1 MGLQIKR
8 WPAAVKGRFILFIA
22 AFALMAQPMYGL
34 ISAQVARAVA
44 EDSVVI
50 NEISPKKGNGEKWI
64 ELYNKSD
71 SAVDISGWR
80 FVRNTSTVVSPVL
93 GDDVRIEPKSFYVYT
108 TDKSLTS
115 NASLLKLVDG
125 PDGSVIDSVNYP
137 TLENNSVYAR
147 TADGSGDFEVR
158 AADSATR
165 GASNVQKPE
174 LPPKP
179 TVTVTVPTCENP
191 FNVAT
196 FDMAEDTRIV
206 FKDGENELR
215 IRAEDATQPINVE
228 AAAQEYNFDPSVA
241 YGTELTGEAFFYDR
255 SNQKE
260 DISLGNVT
268 IKLTDPASLECAP
281 EDETPPEITFNN
293 FSEGDRLNGTHP
305 FKLSISDDSLKRY
318 SYRIVR
324 VTDDKVYPVN
334 EVKTSSENLD
344 NKTVYEW
351 DTSEFGDG
359 TYRIYASA
367 VDEAENR
374 IEKSI
379 TVYVDNTKP
388 EITVKPDF
396 VGSESAK
403 VFSNVSFRL
412 NDNDVLAKY
421 RVNDWE
427 HDVPATAQRHANF
440 DLIKTHL
447 KEGENTFTAYDRTG
461 NEESYMF
468 TYDATAPTLTV
479 KNGETYVVG
488 TDNRFSK
495 VSFKLYDKYK
505 VAKYSINGVEKAVT
519 PNLWSDINFITPGKN
534 SAVEGENT
542 LKLYDVAGNIT
553 TKTFTLDST
562 VPQAEFRYSND
573 NGNAVTAEDVT
584 VTLLVNEPIK
594 TPSGWEKVNA
604 TTFEKR
610 HSGNGKYT
618 VAITDIA
625 GNEKVANYEV
635 KRIDRTAPKING
647 VESGAFYSD
656 ETVSFSV
663 EEQSIRWITVDGVRF
678 NEKSAPTSV
687 SGEGSHTIMVEDK
700 AGNKTTATFVIDT
713 TAPEIGES
721 DDANTAVSGE
731 KTFTI
736 TQNEANPDR
745 VYVELMRMT
754 YNETKQEW
762 EWQKI
767 AGKETKNGNTAAVT
781 VDTTKWSDEGEYQIK
796 VSSRDKAGN
805 TDGYS
810 FPVVIKNGDATQAVP
825 IFTINERSNDSRTV
839 SGTVSSKNVVF
850 RVKDGDKEVSVDET
864 IESKAAKNGMYN
876 WTFEIPNSV
885 SSEGELMVTVGF
897 NSQTFS
903 EPKTVAYAF
912 EASQVEKKG
921 TTDKVD
927 SDENVT
933 VVNSGT
939 DERDLTALTRALS
952 QPFALPSNQNSNL
965 VVASIFDGTTDLPQ
979 NDGSEDVLGAQSGA
993 NEGDTSSA
1001 TTPITNVA
1009 ATPSSSGWQIFGIAW
1024 YWWLTVVALL
1034 GAALWW
1040 ALARNRGANEQ
1051 YL

>member
-8 WPAAVKGRFILFIA
+8 WPAALVRRSTIFVAVL
-22 AFALMAQPMYGL
+22 ALVAQPVYGL
-34 ISAQVARAVA
+34 VSAQVARAVA

-108 TDKSLTS
+108 TGKSLTPD
-115 NASLLKLVDG
+115 ASLLKVVDG

-147 TADGSGDFEVR
+147 TADGSGNFEVR

-179 TVTVTVPTCENP
+179 TVTVTAPTCENP

-215 IRAEDATQPINVE
+215 IRAEDVTQPINVE

-241 YGTELTGEAFFYDR
+241 YGTELTGEAVFYDR
-255 SNQKE
+255 ANQKK

-281 EDETPPEITFNN
+281 EDETPPQITFNS

-305 FKLSISDDSLKRY
+305 FKLSISDDSLMRY

-324 VTDDKVYPVN
+324 MTDDKVYPVN

-379 TVYVDNTKP
+379 IVYVDNTKP

-427 HDVPATAQRHANF
+427 HDVPATAQRYANF

-461 NEESYMF
+461 NEAEYRFVYDPKASSAPRITSPTPRQYFKGDSIVNSWTIPEDENGIRGYQVRYEFENGTTAYRNTSKNSRTQTFTGSYQGPITLSVRAQDNAGNWSEYGAPV
-468 TYDATAPTLTV
+468 TYNYDSIDPHTTLEAPTGMAGNEFTV
-479 KNGETYVVG
+479 KGTASDNLALNRVYVQLVNRDDGSRYGGATIHLIGKGKNADWSKTYNAEEMNLPEGRYAAHVKVVDRAG
-488 TDNRFSK
+488 NADTTGWTENFTLDKTSPKISIKDGYQGDKASKVFSE
-495 VSFKLYDKYK
+495 VSFKLSDETN
-505 VAKYSINGVEKAVT
+505 VDRLTLNGVEKDLT
-519 PNLWSDINFITPGKN
+519 DNKWSD
-534 SAVEGENT
+534 
-542 LKLYDVAGNIT
+542 L
-553 TKTFTLDST
+553 
-562 VPQAEFRYSND
+562 
-573 NGNAVTAEDVT
+573 NAVTSGTFGGREGGNTLIVYDV
-584 VTLLVNEPIK
+584 V
-594 TPSGWEKVNA
+594 
-604 TTFEKR
+604 
-610 HSGNGKYT
+610 
-618 VAITDIA
+618 
-625 GNEKVANYEV
+625 
-635 KRIDRTAPKING
+635 
-647 VESGAFYSD
+647 
-656 ETVSFSV
+656 
-663 EEQSIRWITVDGVRF
+663 
-678 NEKSAPTSV
+678 
-687 SGEGSHTIMVEDK
+687 
-700 AGNKTTATFVIDT
+700 GNKTTY
-713 TAPEIGES
+713 
-721 DDANTAVSGE
+721 
-731 KTFTI
+731 TFTI
-736 TQNEANPDR
+736 QTIAPIVTLDE
-745 VYVELMRMT
+745 YKSGEHEL
-754 YNETKQEW
+754 K
-762 EWQKI
+762 
-767 AGKETKNGNTAAVT
+767 G
-781 VDTTKWSDEGEYQIK
+781 
-796 VSSRDKAGN
+796 
-805 TDGYS
+805 
-810 FPVVIKNGDATQAVP
+810 
-825 IFTINERSNDSRTV
+825 TIN
-839 SGTVSSKNVVF
+839 SKDASF
-850 RVKDGDKEVSVDET
+850 RIVNNGKPVEADVKIDAD
-864 IESKAAKNGMYN
+864 ANKNGMYT
-876 WTFEIPNSV
+876 WTFTIPQSI
-885 SSEGELMVTVGF
+885 SGEGELGVSASF
-897 NSQTFS
+897 NGGVYS
-903 EPKTVAYAF
+903 EPKTATYAF
-912 EASQVEKKG
+912 EGNENNADNATNEKRDQEQP
-921 TTDKVD
+921 TA
-927 SDENVT
+927 VT
-933 VVNSGT
+933 VVSGDSEGT

-965 VVASIFDGTTDLPQ
+965 VAASIFDGTTDLPQ

-1001 TTPITNVA
+1001 ATPITNVA

-1040 ALARNRGANEQ
+1040 ALARNRGTNEQ